1 MSQSLVSGRAK
12 QQLIIPFISRLLE
25 SPQGTLSCRDSP
37 FLSTCPFSSPCLLM
51 HVAMCSLQPSSL
63 ISWWNKTWI
72 LGNPR
77 VRDKDSS
84 L

>member
-12 QQLIIPFISRLLE
+12 QQLIIPFISRPWRVLKGLCLAETPLSFHPSLLLAL
-25 SPQGTLSCRDSP
+25 PP
-37 FLSTCPFSSPCLLM
+37 M
-51 HVAMCSLQPSSL
+51 HVTMSSLQPSSL
-63 ISWWNKTWI
+63 TSWWNKTWI

-77 VRDKDSS
+77 VRNKDSS